1 MKRTLAALA
10 VMVGVLFATMG
21 TAAAQDQTI
30 TIEPAVVS
38 EAGEHE
44 FTVTAAGF
52 NPTPGFL
59 LPCPGAEGS
68 LETIAE
74 GDPATLCDLSNLH
87 AYTVEDDGGWTATVS
102 YEIPEEGLVLAA
114 GDTGG
119 DNAAAALISI
129 GSDDAAADDD
139 EAAADDSEEAAGDDG
154 NDDDATTTSSGNL
167 AETGTESALLVIIG
181 ATMVLAGLM
190 MYRSGRVF
198 SRL

>member
-1 MKRTLAALA
+1 MMT
-10 VMVGVLFATMG
+10 VLFATMG

-30 TIEPAVVS
+30 TIEPASVA

-44 FTVTAAGF
+44 FTITAEGF

-68 LETIAE
+68 LETIAD
-74 GDPATLCDLSNLH
+74 GDPATLCDLSNLYP
-87 AYTVEDDGGWTATVS
+87 YTVDDDGGWTATVS
-102 YEIPEEGLVLAA
+102 YEIPDIGLVLAA

-129 GSDDAAADDD
+129 GAEEEVAAADDAD
-139 EAAADDSEEAAGDDG
+139 EEEEEAAADDAADAAP
-154 NDDDATTTSSGNL
+154 ATTSTGL
-167 AETGTESALLVIIG
+167 AETGTESAFLVIIG
-181 ATMVLAGLM
+181 ATMLLAGLM
-190 MYRSGRVF
+190 MYRSGRAF